1 MFTAT
6 LSVTRLPVLATFAS
20 DTNSKNMSAAP
31 GEQRD
36 NKTNEQ
42 PDPFE

>member
-20 DTNSKNMSAAP
+20 DTNNKNMSAAL

-36 NKTNEQ
+36 NKTNKQ